1 MKIFHHYNTK
11 ATPHH
16 KKDRI
21 EKHFKKR
28 KLIMSTTLSYYLDRI
43 SKYAGLSSAFLV
55 VVLSLLVAYD
65 TVMRYLFSEGS
76 IALQEIEWHLFD
88 VIFLLGLTYA
98 LKHDKHVR
106 VDIFFER
113 YSTESRAIVQIF
125 SMLLLVIPFSLVFL
139 MDALTMLIQSY
150 VQNEISSDPGGLT
163 HRYII
168 KGVLVLSFILLVLQ
182 ALSEI
187 LKAFQKLENHKR
199 FLRFLSVVI
208 IVGVLIYTADH
219 YDMAYWLDPVLL
231 MFALSLFLLMTGFQ
245 VAFVFAGV
253 ALLFAMI
260 DNDVGLAT
268 LEMQPYRTYGIM
280 GNTTLMA
287 VPLFIFMG
295 LILEK
300 SKMAEGL
307 LISMG
312 RLFGSV
318 RGGLAISVVLVGAIL
333 AASTGIVGAS
343 VVMMSLIALPLML
356 KHNYSPALASG
367 SIAASG
373 TLGQLIP
380 PSIVLIILGDQMHL
394 SVGDLFRAA
403 VVPGLLL
410 ITLYVI
416 YILFIS
422 TINKDVAPAITS
434 EDAYSSVLKEAF
446 REIIPPLLL
455 IGVVLGSIFAG
466 IASPSESAAI
476 GVLGAMLLAWSK
488 RNFSYEMVRYAAIE
502 TVKLTAMI
510 FMILIGATAFSLVF
524 NELGGGD
531 MAMEFFSGDV
541 GEKWMFIFIAML
553 VIFLLGFFIDFIEIA
568 FVVVPILVPIVAS
581 FGIDPIW
588 FAILIAMNLQA
599 SFLTPPFGFAL
610 FYLKGAAG
618 DKVSTEA
625 IYKGVIP
632 FIGLQ
637 LLALLIIIAYPDLI
651 YLFGK

>member
-1 MKIFHHYNTK
+1 
-11 ATPHH
+11 
-16 KKDRI
+16 
-21 EKHFKKR
+21 
-28 KLIMSTTLSYYLDRI
+28 MSAQLSYYLDRI
-43 SKYAGLSSAFLV
+43 SKYAGFIAAFLV

-65 TVMRYLFSEGS
+65 AVMRYLFSSGS
-76 IALQEIEWHLFD
+76 IALQEVEWHLFD

-113 YSTESRAIVQIF
+113 YSQQTRMIVQIL
-125 SMLLLVIPFSLVFL
+125 SMLLLVMPFSLLFL
-139 MDALTMLIQSY
+139 NDALDMTYQSY
-150 VQNEISSDPGGLT
+150 MQQEVSSDPGGLT
-163 HRYII
+163 HRWLI
-168 KGVLVLSFILLVLQ
+168 KAMLAFAFVLLILQ
-182 ALSEI
+182 ALSEV
-187 LKAFQKLENHKR
+187 LKAYHRLENKMALVKVLAVVTLLGGLVYIAWFNR
-199 FLRFLSVVI
+199 MAFWFDPVFLMFGLA
-208 IVGVLIYTADH
+208 L
-219 YDMAYWLDPVLL
+219 VLL
-231 MFALSLFLLMTGFQ
+231 MAGFQ

-253 ALLFAMI
+253 ALFFALI
-260 DNDVGLAT
+260 ADEVGLGV
-268 LEMQPYRTYGIM
+268 LEMLPYRTYGIM
-280 GNTTLMA
+280 GNVTLMA

-307 LISMG
+307 LLSMG
-312 RLFGSV
+312 KLFGSV

-410 ITLYVI
+410 IVLYVI
-416 YILFIS
+416 YILVIS
-422 TINKDVAPAITS
+422 YINKEIAPAIVS
-434 EDAYSSVLKEAF
+434 DEAYGDVLKEAVK
-446 REIIPPLLL
+446 EIIPPLLL

-476 GVLGAMLLAWSK
+476 GVLGAMLLALGK
-488 RNFSYEMVRYAAIE
+488 RNFSYEMLRYAAIE

-531 MAMEFFSGDV
+531 MAMEFFSSDGGLGDM
-541 GEKWMFIFIAML
+541 GDKWMFILIAML

-581 FGIDPIW
+581 FGIDPVW

-618 DKVSTEA
+618 DKVSTGA

-637 LLALLIIIAYPDLI
+637 LLALLIIILYPDLI

>member
-1 MKIFHHYNTK
+1 MKHIQF
-11 ATPHH
+11 
-16 KKDRI
+16 
-21 EKHFKKR
+21 
-28 KLIMSTTLSYYLDRI
+28 SYYLDTL
-43 SKYAGLSSAFLV
+43 SKYMGYLSAILV
-55 VVLSLLVAYD
+55 VSLSLLVAYD
-65 TVMRYLFSEGS
+65 ASMRYLFSAGS
-76 IALQEIEWHLFD
+76 IALQEVEWHLFD
-88 VIFLLGLTYA
+88 MVFLLGLSYA

-113 YSTESRAIVQIF
+113 YTPDVKAIVQLL
-125 SMLLLVIPFSLVFL
+125 SMLLLVLPFSLLFL
-139 MDALTMLIQSY
+139 SDAFSMALQSY
-150 VQNEISSDPGGLT
+150 LQQEVSSDPGGLT
-163 HRYII
+163 HRWLI
-168 KGVLVLSFILLVLQ
+168 KGMLVFAFLLLLLQ
-182 ALSEI
+182 ALAEI
-187 LKAFQKLENHKR
+187 LKAYHHIKKPMLLWRTLGGILLFGIFVYVAWYNR
-199 FLRFLSVVI
+199 VAFLIDPVFLMF
-208 IVGVLIYTADH
+208 LMT
-219 YDMAYWLDPVLL
+219 LVLL
-231 MFALSLFLLMTGFQ
+231 MVGFQ

-253 ALLFAMI
+253 ALFFALI
-260 DNDVGLAT
+260 ADEVGLGV
-268 LEMQPYRTYGIM
+268 LEMLPYRTYGIM
-280 GNTTLMA
+280 GNVTLMA
-287 VPLFIFMG
+287 IPLFIFMG

-312 RLFGSV
+312 KLFGQV

-367 SIAASG
+367 SIVASG

-410 ITLYVI
+410 ITLYII
-416 YILFIS
+416 YILIFS
-422 TINKDVAPAITS
+422 YFNKEVAPAIVS
-434 EDAYSSVLKEAF
+434 KEPYGDIVKEALKA
-446 REIIPPLLL
+446 IAPPLLL
-455 IGVVLGSIFAG
+455 IAVVLGSIFMG

-476 GVLGAMLLAWSK
+476 GVLGAGLLALYN
-488 RNFSYEMVRYAAIE
+488 RTFSYELIRYASIE

-524 NELGGGD
+524 GELGGGD
-531 MAMEFFSGDV
+531 MALAFFAGEQGDV
-541 GEKWMFIFIAML
+541 WTFILLSML

-568 FVVVPILVPIVAS
+568 FVVVPILVPIVATL
-581 FGIDPIW
+581 GIDPIW

-618 DKVSTEA
+618 DRVTTSA

-632 FIGLQ
+632 FILLQ
-637 LLALLIIIAYPDLI
+637 LLALGIIVMFPELI
-651 YLFGK
+651 YIFGS

>member
-1 MKIFHHYNTK
+1 MQHM
-11 ATPHH
+11 
-16 KKDRI
+16 
-21 EKHFKKR
+21 HF
-28 KLIMSTTLSYYLDRI
+28 SYYLDRL
-43 SKYAGLSSAFLV
+43 SKFAGYLAAILV
-55 VVLSLLVAYD
+55 VILSLLVAYD
-65 TVMRYLFSEGS
+65 AGMRYLFSSGS

-88 VIFLLGLTYA
+88 VIFLLGLSYA

-113 YSTESRAIVQIF
+113 YSPDTKATVQIL
-125 SMLLLVIPFSLVFL
+125 SMFLLVIPFSFIFL
-139 MDALTMLIQSY
+139 NDALDMTWQSY
-150 VQNEISSDPGGLT
+150 LQHEISSDPGGLT
-163 HRYII
+163 HRWVI
-168 KGVLVLSFILLVLQ
+168 KAMLVFAFVLLMLQ
-182 ALSEI
+182 SLSEI
-187 LKAFQKLENHKR
+187 LKAYHHLDNKKILWR
-199 FLRFLSVVI
+199 WLSVV
-208 IVGVLIYTADH
+208 LILGAMVYFAWFNRVAFWFEPVFLMFS
-219 YDMAYWLDPVLL
+219 MALVLL
-231 MFALSLFLLMTGFQ
+231 LSGFQ

-253 ALLFAMI
+253 ALFFALI
-260 DNDVGLAT
+260 TDEVGLDV
-268 LEMQPYRTYGIM
+268 LEMLPYRTYGIM
-280 GNTTLMA
+280 GNITLMA
-287 VPLFIFMG
+287 IPLFIFMG

-300 SKMAEGL
+300 SKMAEKL

-312 RLFGSV
+312 RLFGQI

-356 KHNYSPALASG
+356 KHKYSPALASG

-410 ITLYVI
+410 IVL
-416 YILFIS
+416 YILYILVIS
-422 TINKDVAPAITS
+422 YFNKEVAPAIVS
-434 EDAYSSVLKEAF
+434 DEPYEKVVKEALKA
-446 REIIPPLLL
+446 ILPPLLL
-455 IGVVLGSIFAG
+455 IGAVLGSIFAG
-466 IASPSESAAI
+466 IASPTESAAI
-476 GVLGAMLLAWSK
+476 GVLGAMVLAGY
-488 RNFSYEMVRYAAIE
+488 NGAFSFELIRYASIE
-502 TVKLTAMI
+502 TVKLTSMI

-531 MAMEFFSGDV
+531 MALEFFAADM
-541 GEKWMFIFIAML
+541 EDKWTFILIAML

-618 DKVSTEA
+618 DKVTTGA
-625 IYKGVIP
+625 IYRGVIP
-632 FIGLQ
+632 FILLQ
-637 LLALLIIIAYPDLI
+637 VLALGIIVLFPDLI
-651 YLFGK
+651 YIFGK

>member
-1 MKIFHHYNTK
+1 MQ
-11 ATPHH
+11 AQ
-16 KKDRI
+16 
-21 EKHFKKR
+21 
-28 KLIMSTTLSYYLDRI
+28 LSYYLDRI
-43 SKYAGLSSAFLV
+43 SKYAGFLAAFLV
-55 VVLSLLVAYD
+55 LVLSLLVAYD
-65 TVMRYLFSEGS
+65 AGMRYLFSSGS

-88 VIFLLGLTYA
+88 IIFLLGLSYA

-113 YSTESRAIVQIF
+113 YSKQTRAVVQIL
-125 SMLLLVIPFSLVFL
+125 SMLLLVIPFSLLFL
-139 MDALTMLIQSY
+139 NDALDMTYQSFM
-150 VQNEISSDPGGLT
+150 QNEVSSDPGGLT
-163 HRYII
+163 HRWLI
-168 KGVLVLSFILLVLQ
+168 KAMLAFAFVLLLLQ

-187 LKAFQKLENHKR
+187 LKAYAQLEHKAVLVKAVVVVALLGGLVYIAWFNR
-199 FLRFLSVVI
+199 MAFWMDPVFLMFSLT
-208 IVGVLIYTADH
+208 L
-219 YDMAYWLDPVLL
+219 VLL
-231 MFALSLFLLMTGFQ
+231 MSGFQ

-253 ALLFAMI
+253 ALFFALI
-260 DNDVGLAT
+260 TDEVGLHV
-268 LEMQPYRTYGIM
+268 LEMLPYRTYGIM
-280 GNTTLMA
+280 GNVTLMA

-307 LISMG
+307 LLSMG
-312 RLFGSV
+312 KLFGQV

-356 KHNYSPALASG
+356 KHQYSPALASG

-410 ITLYVI
+410 IILYVL
-416 YILFIS
+416 YILVVAHL
-422 TINKDVAPAITS
+422 NKELAPAIVS
-434 EDAYSSVLKEAF
+434 DEPYGEIVKEALKA
-446 REIIPPLLL
+446 IIPPLLL
-455 IGVVLGSIFAG
+455 IAVVLGSIFMG

-476 GVLGAMLLAWSK
+476 GVLGAGLLAVFN
-488 RNFSYEMVRYAAIE
+488 RTFSFELIRYASIE

-531 MAMEFFSGDV
+531 MAMEFFGGDMSD
-541 GEKWMFIFIAML
+541 KWMFILIAML

-581 FGIDPIW
+581 FGIDPVW

-618 DKVSTEA
+618 DKVSTGN

-637 LLALLIIIAYPDLI
+637 LLALLIIVLFPELI

>member
-1 MKIFHHYNTK
+1 MMNLQF
-11 ATPHH
+11 
-16 KKDRI
+16 
-21 EKHFKKR
+21 
-28 KLIMSTTLSYYLDRI
+28 SYYLDRI
-43 SKYAGLSSAFLV
+43 SKYAGFFAAVSV
-55 VVLSLLVAYD
+55 VILSLLVVYD
-65 TVMRYLFSEGS
+65 ASMRYLFSAGS
-76 IALQEIEWHLFD
+76 IALQEVEWHLFD
-88 VIFLLGLTYA
+88 VVFLLGLTYA

-113 YSTESRAIVQIF
+113 YSKDTRAIVQIL
-125 SMLLLVIPFSLVFL
+125 SMLLLVIPFSLLFL
-139 MDALTMLIQSY
+139 NDAFDMTLQSY
-150 VQNEISSDPGGLT
+150 IQHEVSSDPGGLT
-163 HRYII
+163 HRWMI
-168 KGVLVLSFILLVLQ
+168 KAVLVLAFVLLVLQ
-182 ALSEI
+182 AFSEI
-187 LKAFQKLENHKR
+187 VKAYHRLEHKMI
-199 FLRFLSVVI
+199 LIKVLLTVALI
-208 IVGVLIYTADH
+208 AGLIY
-219 YDMAYWLDPVLL
+219 MAWFNRMAFWLDPVFLMFGMALVLL
-231 MFALSLFLLMTGFQ
+231 MAGFQ

-253 ALLFAMI
+253 ALFFALI
-260 DNDVGLAT
+260 TDEVGLGV
-268 LEMQPYRTYGIM
+268 LEMLPYRTYGIM
-280 GNTTLMA
+280 GNVTLMA

-307 LISMG
+307 LLSMAK
-312 RLFGSV
+312 LFGSV

-356 KHNYSPALASG
+356 KHQYSPKLASG

-403 VVPGLLL
+403 VVPGILL
-410 ITLYVI
+410 IGL
-416 YILFIS
+416 YILYIFIVS
-422 TINKDVAPAITS
+422 YFNEDYAPAIKS
-434 EDAYSSVLKEAF
+434 NEPYADIVKEAIK
-446 REIIPPLLL
+446 EIIPPLLL

-476 GVLGAMLLAWSK
+476 GVIGAVLLAIGK
-488 RNFSYEMVRYAAIE
+488 RTFSYEMLRYSAIE

-524 NELGGGD
+524 GELGGGD
-531 MAMEFFSGDV
+531 MAMEFFSGNQSDV
-541 GEKWMFIFIAML
+541 WTFIFIAML

-568 FVVVPILVPIVAS
+568 FVVVPILVPIVAML
-581 FGIDPIW
+581 GIDPIW

-618 DKVSTEA
+618 DKVKTGE
-625 IYKGVIP
+625 IYRGVVP

-637 LLALLIIIAYPDLI
+637 LLALLIIVLFPELI
-651 YLFGK
+651 YLFGE

>member
-1 MKIFHHYNTK
+1 MY
-11 ATPHH
+11 
-16 KKDRI
+16 
-21 EKHFKKR
+21 
-28 KLIMSTTLSYYLDRI
+28 LQSSYYLDRI
-43 SKYAGLSSAFLV
+43 SKYAGSSAAFLV
-55 VVLSLLVAYD
+55 ILLSLLVAYD
-65 TVMRYLFSEGS
+65 AAMRYLFSEGS
-76 IALQEIEWHLFD
+76 IALQEVEWHLFD
-88 VIFLLGLTYA
+88 MIFLLGLTYA

-113 YSTESRAIVQIF
+113 YSKESRDIVQIL
-125 SMLLLVIPFSLVFL
+125 SMLFLVIPFSLVFL
-139 MDALTMLIQSY
+139 SDAVEMLIQSY
-150 VQNEISSDPGGLT
+150 LQHEISSDPGGLT
-163 HRYII
+163 HRYLI
-168 KGVLVLSFILLVLQ
+168 KGVLVLSFILLILQ
-182 ALSEI
+182 ALSEV
-187 LKAFQKLENHKR
+187 LKAFGRLESKKT
-199 FLRFLSVVI
+199 FLRILG
-208 IVGVLIYTADH
+208 IVMLLGGLVYAADH
-219 YDMAYWLDPVLL
+219 YDMAYWVDPIVL
-231 MFALSLFLLMTGFQ
+231 MFALTLFLLMAGFQ

-253 ALLFAMI
+253 ALLFATI
-260 DNDVGLAT
+260 SNEVGLGV
-268 LEMQPYRTYGIM
+268 LEMLPYRTYGIM
-280 GNTTLMA
+280 GNATLMA

-295 LILEK
+295 LILER

-307 LISMG
+307 LLSMG
-312 RLFGSV
+312 KLFGSI

-356 KHNYSPALASG
+356 KHHYSPALASG

-380 PSIVLIILGDQMHL
+380 PSIILIILGDQMHL

-410 ITLYVI
+410 IGLYI
-416 YILFIS
+416 LYILFIS
-422 TINKDVAPAITS
+422 YLNKEIAPAIVL
-434 EDAYSSVLKEAF
+434 EEAYGEVCREAF
-446 REIIPPLLL
+446 KEIIPPLLL
-455 IGVVLGSIFAG
+455 IGVVLGSIFTG

-476 GVLGAMLLAWSK
+476 GVLGAILLAWGK
-488 RNFSYEMVRYAAIE
+488 KNFSYETLRYTAIE

-531 MAMEFFSGDV
+531 MAMAFFSSDGVLGDMDDT
-541 GEKWMFIFIAML
+541 WMFILIAML

-581 FGIDPIW
+581 LGIDPVW

-618 DKVSTEA
+618 NKVSTGA

-637 LLALLIIIAYPDLI
+637 LLALLIIILYPDLI

>member
-1 MKIFHHYNTK
+1 MNVPF
-11 ATPHH
+11 
-16 KKDRI
+16 
-21 EKHFKKR
+21 
-28 KLIMSTTLSYYLDRI
+28 SYYLDSI
-43 SKYAGLSSAFLV
+43 SKYAGIIAAFLV
-55 VVLSLLVAYD
+55 VVLSVLVAYD
-65 TVMRYLFSEGS
+65 AVMRYLFSAGS
-76 IALQEIEWHLFD
+76 IAFQEVEWHLFD

-113 YSTESRAIVQIF
+113 YSKETKAIIQIL
-125 SMLLLVIPFSLVFL
+125 SMLLLVIPFSLLFL
-139 MDALTMLIQSY
+139 SDAIDMFIQSY

-163 HRYII
+163 HRYFI
-168 KGVLVLSFILLVLQ
+168 KGILVLSFILLVIQ

-187 LKAFQKLENHKR
+187 IKAYQKLVSKKI
-199 FLRFLSVVI
+199 FLR
-208 IVGVLIYTADH
+208 VLIVVSLLGILIYCADH
-219 YDMAYWLDPVLL
+219 YDMAYWVDPILL
-231 MFALSLFLLMTGFQ
+231 MFALTLFLLMTGFQ

-253 ALLFAMI
+253 ALLFAAI
-260 DNDVGLAT
+260 SNEVGLST
-268 LEMQPYRTYGIM
+268 LEMLPYRTYGIM
-280 GNTTLMA
+280 GNATLMA

-307 LISMG
+307 LLSMG
-312 RLFGSV
+312 KLFGSI

-356 KHNYSPALASG
+356 KHNYSAALASG

-410 ITLYVI
+410 IALYVI
-416 YILFIS
+416 YILVIS
-422 TINKDVAPAITS
+422 YMNKEIAPAIVS
-434 EDAYSSVLKEAF
+434 EEPYGDVLKEAIK
-446 REIIPPLLL
+446 EIIPPLLL

-476 GVLGAMLLAWSK
+476 GVLGAMLLALEK
-488 RNFSYEMVRYAAIE
+488 RSFSYEMIRYAAIE

-531 MAMEFFSGDV
+531 MAMDFFAGDM
-541 GEKWMFIFIAML
+541 GDKWMFIFIAML
-553 VIFLLGFFIDFIEIA
+553 VVFLLGFFIDFIEIA

-581 FGIDPIW
+581 FGIDPVW

-618 DKVSTEA
+618 DKVSTGA

-637 LLALLIIIAYPDLI
+637 LLALLIIIFYPDLI
-651 YLFGK
+651 YLLGK